1 MLRPLHAPLVVN
13 ALANATLRLQRHVV
27 PAGGRA
33 AGEAVACGRTG
44 DVVRGIAEWSHVL
57 TLPRCDADPD
67 VLADYVLALF
77 KYDSGDEELISM
89 LNEQLV
95 DFLEDRALRAA
106 GRPY

>member
-1 MLRPLHAPLVVN
+1 M
-13 ALANATLRLQRHVV
+13 
-27 PAGGRA
+27 
-33 AGEAVACGRTG
+33 
-44 DVVRGIAEWSHVL
+44 L